1 MHDHFRFNLP
11 LHLLRRLHLL
21 LLLLPVLLRQ
31 QPLDISVNVTH
42 QLVVLLRAQAAL
54 QSTLQVLVLLLP
66 TTLRG
71 PAPETPQVQRRKQC
85 APRERRFPPVQL
97 LEQVRPERVQV
108 GRVEG
113 GRQDGPQRGESDA
126 GTLGRGQDDRLVLV
140 GEQEGTKQQEG

>member
-1 MHDHFRFNLP
+1 MHHHFRFNLP
-11 LHLLRRLHLL
+11 LHLLGCLHLL
-21 LLLLPVLLRQ
+21 LLLPILLRQ
-31 QPLDISVNVTH
+31 QPLNISVNVTH

-54 QSTLQVLVLLLP
+54 QSALQVLVLLLS
-66 TTLRG
+66 LRG
-71 PAPETPQVQRRKQC
+71 PAPETPQVQRRQKC